1 MEKYLGQL
9 YEMKIFQNIITFLF
23 INEEVFYEE
32 MTAECIFW
40 NVSFIIDNFIIH
52 WFART
57 NAAILVSIVA
67 KRGG

>member
-9 YEMKIFQNIITFLF
+9 LEMKILQNTITLLF

-40 NVSFIIDNFIIH
+40 NVSFFFYN
-52 WFART
+52 W
-57 NAAILVSIVA
+57 
-67 KRGG
+67 